1 MHPEETKK
9 KTLKEHLKYRYHSR
23 KKKLLFTLK
32 GFHAN
37 WLIFKKNKMGLF
49 GLGLL
54 ICFGLMALASFILP
68 LIDPMYHPMTGV
80 DPMIFSSKGPSLT
93 HWLGTDSL
101 GRDILSQLLVG
112 ARVAFMIGVSA
123 AFMTVTIGTTVG
135 LLAGYFGKTV
145 DFLLMRFADIIL
157 VLPDLL
163 VIIILAAVIG
173 GGKLSIWN
181 IVIVISLLGWAGT
194 ARVVRSQTLSLKQ
207 RPYVDAAKISGSSE
221 FGIIHRHIV
230 PNIIPLSLLYMTFR
244 VTSAILVEAALS
256 FLGFGDTS
264 TVSWGMMLQWCW
276 KTGHMFKAPY
286 WLLPPGISISLITL
300 SFYLIGRAME
310 EIVNPRLRE
319 R

>member
-1 MHPEETKK
+1 MKTEELTKK
-9 KTLKEHLKYRYHSR
+9 KVKNLKHRYQIR

-32 GFHAN
+32 GLYAN
-37 WLIFKKNKMGLF
+37 WLIFKKNKLGLL

-54 ICFGLMALASFILP
+54 ILFGLMAIGSFILP
-68 LIDPMYHPMTGV
+68 KIDPMYQPMSGV
-80 DPMIFSSKGPSLT
+80 DPMIFGSEGPSWT

-112 ARVAFMIGVSA
+112 SRVAFMIGVTA
-123 AFMTVTIGTTVG
+123 ALMTVAIGTTVG
-135 LLAGYFGKTV
+135 LLSGYFGKKV
-145 DFLLMRFADIIL
+145 DFFLMRLADIIL

-163 VIIILAAVIG
+163 VIIILASVIG

-207 RPYVDAAKISGSSE
+207 RPYVDAAKISGSSA

-230 PNIIPLSLLYMTFR
+230 PNILPLSLLYMTFR

-276 KTGHMFKAPY
+276 KTGHMFTAPY